1 VEDLLSV
8 HNNIK
13 RKRMQQQQDKT
24 RRRKRVLPETADNGN
39 RMG

>member
-24 RRRKRVLPETADNGN
+24 RRRFLPETADNGN